1 MSKIYQKK
9 CKWCGSPFES
19 ETRGK
24 KICPACD
31 SVKRAKE
38 EERKRQRQK
47 PDKLGDLQ
55 REIDTY
61 NREHGTALTYG
72 QYVLKFGK

>member
-9 CKWCGSPFES
+9 CKWCGNRFDS
-19 ETRGK
+19 EKSHKYLCPKCEGDTDKETEK
-24 KICPACD
+24 KKKSI
-31 SVKRAKE
+31 KE
-38 EERKRQRQK
+38 
-47 PDKLGDLQ
+47 DKLGDLQ

>member
-19 ETRGK
+19 EKPCK

-31 SVKRAKE
+31 AAKKEKE
-38 EERKRQRQK
+38 EEKKRQRQK

>member
-1 MSKIYQKK
+1 MSKIWNKT
-9 CKWCGSPFES
+9 CKWCGEPFES
-19 ETRGK
+19 DTRGK
-24 KICPACD
+24 KICPACGTA
-31 SVKRAKE
+31 KRAKE

-55 REIDTY
+55 REIDEY
-61 NREHGTALTYG
+61 NRIHGTALSYG